1 MGWACRGGA
10 QSFQQY
16 PLEMHSPRGGG
27 VGEAKPWLSS
37 CSPLDTFCYC
47 QQWIHAQVNLP
58 MLPVSSRGGQGARW
72 PVPDSSRSEFCAFG
86 GHCQQ

>member
-1 MGWACRGGA
+1 MLAGQCLTPVGV
-10 QSFQQY
+10 SFV
-16 PLEMHSPRGGG
+16 LL
-27 VGEAKPWLSS
+27 VAIASS
-37 CSPLDTFCYC
+37 VS
-47 QQWIHAQVNLP
+47 HAQVNLP

>member
-1 MGWACRGGA
+1 MGWAFRGGA

-37 CSPLDTFCYC
+37 GSPLDTFLLLP
-47 QQWIHAQVNLP
+47 AVN
-58 MLPVSSRGGQGARW
+58 SRAGKFADAPAEQSGRPGCSLA
-72 PVPDSSRSEFCAFG
+72 SA
-86 GHCQQ
+86 